1 MIPQFDSRTCC
12 LHPLPIPRQNDSVS
26 ARIKLVEVKNKNNGF
41 SKSWLSQKPIGK
53 WSWDIMLSILQAPR
67 FLGGFF
73 GPMRHPKG
81 ESVLFFVFFFGK
93 ISKGSSKMVMS
104 RTSLILQTPLLLD
117 SVQTDN
123 LLMNFFRIVHILK
136 KNHSYIKAFF
146 SSTTHLLRIPTS
158 HHFQRPT
165 SPLGL
170 LAANGGMHGVTEVL
184 LRNLGARRYACMHGS

>member
-12 LHPLPIPRQNDSVS
+12 LHHLPIPRQNDSVS

-67 FLGGFF
+67 TWRNR

-81 ESVLFFVFFFGK
+81 K
-93 ISKGSSKMVMS
+93 ISKGIYKMVMS

-117 SVQTDN
+117 FVQTDN
-123 LLMNFFRIVHILK
+123 LLMNFFRFFHILK
-136 KNHSYIKAFF
+136 KIIH
-146 SSTTHLLRIPTS
+146 T
-158 HHFQRPT
+158 
-165 SPLGL
+165 
-170 LAANGGMHGVTEVL
+170 
-184 LRNLGARRYACMHGS
+184 